1 MAFDIS
7 RYPFIVSDDLGQ
19 RWISL
24 RERLGAPETTLK
36 AYASDLNDYLRWSS
50 SRRRPPYP
58 LALDGIADY
67 VRDMRERTAR
77 RGQRRSF
84 GRQVGLEATTVYR
97 RITTLRL
104 WFDYLIDVDVITR
117 SAFTRENSR
126 FSSRIGLGIL

>member
-7 RYPFIVSDDLGQ
+7 RYHFITSDELGQ

-36 AYASDLNDYLRWSS
+36 AYASDLNDYLRWCSS
-50 SRRRPPYP
+50 QRRPPYP

-67 VRDMRERTAR
+67 VRDMRERAAR
-77 RGQRRSF
+77 RGQQRSF
-84 GRQVGLEATTVYR
+84 GPCVGLEPTTVYR

-104 WFDYLIDVDVITR
+104 WFNYLVDVG
-117 SAFTRENSR
+117 N
-126 FSSRIGLGIL
+126 

>member
-1 MAFDIS
+1 MAFDIT

-24 RERLGAPETTLK
+24 PERLGAPETTLK

-67 VRDMRERTAR
+67 VRDMREGRHVEVNGAR
-77 RGQRRSF
+77 SAVRSASRQRRCTD
-84 GRQVGLEATTVYR
+84 E
-97 RITTLRL
+97 
-104 WFDYLIDVDVITR
+104 
-117 SAFTRENSR
+117 
-126 FSSRIGLGIL
+126 